1 MKLLRSTLP
10 LALALAV
17 AIPTTAWA
25 QGRGSHIAG
34 RDIKIERPIK
44 KSRPSARK
52 ACREYGPGFIRV
64 EGSSS
69 CVRVGGS
76 IGVNVGGGR

>member
-1 MKLLRSTLP
+1 MIGQSLCG
-10 LALALAV
+10 AV
-17 AIPTTAWA
+17 VVLSVIGFPAWA

-44 KSRPSARK
+44 KSRPYARK
-52 ACREYGPGFIRV
+52 ARREYGPGFIRV